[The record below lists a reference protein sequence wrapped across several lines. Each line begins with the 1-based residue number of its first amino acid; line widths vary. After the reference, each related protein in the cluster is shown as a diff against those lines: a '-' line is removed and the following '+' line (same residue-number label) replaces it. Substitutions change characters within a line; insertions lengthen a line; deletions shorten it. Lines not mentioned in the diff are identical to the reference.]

1 MDLRW
6 FSTILIAAWGLVA
19 RADGPGSDRGPA
31 LPPKTGVA
39 LSQAPSIAQRIAEL
53 DHRELAVRWRAAY
66 ALGQRAAAAKEAVA
80 PLCKRL
86 DAVDEHEYV
95 RAAAAWALGRIGE
108 PAAAAV
114 PSLVAALAS
123 QLPAVRQHAALA
135 LGHIGPAARASTPA
149 LERLLADAS
158 PAVRAAA
165 AASLWRLA
173 RNDRAVALL
182 CEMTASSDDNASY
195 IAVTTLG
202 ALDAAGD
209 RVPTALGAALAHRDA
224 DIRRAAAA
232 SLGALGPAATGP
244 LILALSAKAAECR
257 AAAVE
262 PLGGLGPK
270 HVPRVAAML
279 DDPAPEVRS
288 AAARALGR
296 HGPQA
301 RLALDRLLKAVEDPD
316 ATVRTAATDAIEKI
330 RGK

>member
-1 MDLRW
+1 MGIRCFW
-6 FSTILIAAWGLVA
+6 TILIAACGLAA
-19 RADGPGSDRGPA
+19 RADGPPSDRGA
-31 LPPKTGVA
+31 ASPPKAGPA
-39 LSQAPSIAQRIAEL
+39 ILQEPPIAQRIAEL
-53 DHRELAVRWRAAY
+53 GHRELAVRWYAVY
-66 ALGQRAAAAKEAVA
+66 ALGQRAAVAQEAVE
-80 PLCKRL
+80 PLRKRL

-95 RAAAAWALGRIGE
+95 RAAAAWALGRIGA

-114 PSLVAALAS
+114 LSLVATLES

-149 LERLLADAS
+149 LERLLTDAS

-165 AASLWRLA
+165 AASLWRLM
-173 RNDRAVALL
+173 RNDRAVAVL
-182 CEMTASSDDNASY
+182 CEMTTSSDDDASY
-195 IAVTTLG
+195 IAVVTLG
-202 ALDAAGD
+202 ELGAAGD
-209 RVPTALGAALAHRDA
+209 RVPAALGAALAHCDA

-244 LILALSAKAAECR
+244 LVLALSAKSAECR

-262 PLGGLGPK
+262 PLSGLGPE

-279 DDPAPEVRS
+279 DDPTPQVRS

-301 RLALDRLLKAVEDPD
+301 RSALDRLLKAAEDPD
-316 ATVRTAATDAIEKI
+316 ATVRTAAADAIRKV